1 MKRLPLIRR
10 NRKAEKRE
18 ETDWDIIK
26 AVQVGGQSNL
36 IGVNT
41 IFHGL
46 QSFLLLLQNFHPLL
60 AAFLFILEILLILFV
75 IIFIYIFHVTSYLVK
90 ALSNAKNKVVS
101 IW

>member
-1 MKRLPLIRR
+1 M
-10 NRKAEKRE
+10 
-18 ETDWDIIK
+18 K
-26 AVQVGGQSNL
+26 AVQVEGQSNL

-75 IIFIYIFHVTSYLVK
+75 IYIFHVTSYLVK
-90 ALSNAKNKVVS
+90 ALFNAKNKVVS